1 MAFGLFKSVARSTK
15 EGIRERFK
23 KAPEIPLYPSPLGF
37 RIGAAIDLDT
47 LELRMLAD
55 KLNFDPPNETQIIAS
70 YGRVDMGD
78 GTVLHRFYSTDDV
91 MFQVTTV
98 GGNDDEHVDEIKM
111 FVTYDSIYPASDDD
125 WEFWIHPDEG
135 VIGDAEFE
143 IKDGTVFARAWFE
156 DTSNHATPIEYTEKI
171 VTCYDKYDEDDDDD
185 NDHETT
191 VVVEHRA
198 MLYYRWIDEAE
209 ETAEWLFIDA
219 EDTGNGASIELLIG
233 VDLSENSFEV
243 S

>member
-1 MAFGLFKSVARSTK
+1 MGFSIFRSVAKSTK
-15 EGIRERFK
+15 ESIREKFR
-23 KAPEIPLYPSPLGF
+23 KAPEILLYPSPLGF
-37 RIGAAIDLDT
+37 RIGAAVELDT

-55 KLNFDPPNETQIIAS
+55 KLNFSPPDNTQIIAS

-111 FVTYDSIYPASDDD
+111 FVTYDTVYPVSDED

-143 IKDGTVFARAWFE
+143 IKDGSVFTRAWFE
-156 DTSNHATPIEYTEKI
+156 DTTNHASPIEYTEKI
-171 VTCYDKYDEDDDDD
+171 VTCYDKYDEDDDDL

-191 VVVEHRA
+191 IIAEHYA
-198 MLYYRWIDEAE
+198 MLYYRWVDEAE
-209 ETAEWLFIDA
+209 EIAEWLFIDA
-219 EDTGNGASIELLIG
+219 EDTGTGSSIELLIG
-233 VDLSENSFEV
+233 IDLSEGSLTI